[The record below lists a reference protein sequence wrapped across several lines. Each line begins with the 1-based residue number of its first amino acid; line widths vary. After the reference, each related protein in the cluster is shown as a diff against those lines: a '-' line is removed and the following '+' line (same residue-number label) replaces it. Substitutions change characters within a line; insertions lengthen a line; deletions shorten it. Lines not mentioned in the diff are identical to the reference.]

1 MNAHATIVRPVGR
14 LLRRQEVETE
24 TGLCRS
30 SIYAK
35 MAAGEFPRPLRIGK
49 RAVRWPS
56 SAIEDW
62 KEAQPTS

>member
-1 MNAHATIVRPVGR
+1 MNAHSTIQNSIGR

-35 MAAGEFPRPLRIGK
+35 IAANEFPRPRRVGK
-49 RAVRWPS
+49 RAVRWCS
-56 SAIEDW
+56 SEIEAW
-62 KEAQPTS
+62 KEAQPQS